1 MALFIRVQTSFWTHR
16 KTMRL
21 RARLGDVALWL
32 PPRLWSYAAENQPD
46 GDFTKYSAEELA
58 MLVGCLTDAQAML
71 QALQDSGFM
80 DGMKIHDWHEHNG
93 YHEKFAERAKKAAA
107 ARWKGQEKKVQDR
120 KGQDKSVALLG
131 DAKSNATSIPT
142 EKKPESC
149 ESFLTFWTAYPR
161 REGKGKAEESW
172 KKMGCTAILA
182 QILKAVEAA
191 KTTEQWKKDN
201 GQFIPMPATWLNQ
214 KRWEDEPATAP
225 AKPAASYYLPG
236 VGMVNAK

>member
-1 MALFIRVQTSFWTHR
+1 MSLFIRVQTSFWTHR

-58 MLVGCLTDAQAML
+58 MLVGCSTDAQAML
-71 QALQDSGFM
+71 VALQESGFM

-107 ARWKGQEKKVQDR
+107 ARWKGQEKKGKDKTR
-120 KGQDKSVALLG
+120 QDKSEALLG
-131 DAKSNATSIPT
+131 DAKS
-142 EKKPESC
+142 
-149 ESFLTFWTAYPR
+149 
-161 REGKGKAEESW
+161 
-172 KKMGCTAILA
+172 
-182 QILKAVEAA
+182 
-191 KTTEQWKKDN
+191 KKDN

>member
-1 MALFIRVQTSFWTHR
+1 MSLFIRVQTSFWTHR

-58 MLVGCLTDAQAML
+58 MLVGCSTDAQAML

-107 ARWKGQEKKVQDR
+107 ARWKGQEKKVQDK
-120 KGQDKSVALLG
+120 KGQDKSQAMLG

-142 EKKPESC
+142 EKKAGYAIPECFAGVDGFGDALQGWIDSRKQ
-149 ESFLTFWTAYPR
+149 LRKPATDHAVQLML
-161 REGKGKAEESW
+161 GKLSQKPGKAIAALN
-172 KKMGCTAILA
+172 KCILSGWQGFEWA
-182 QILKAVEAA
+182 
-191 KTTEQWKKDN
+191 WMDGDRNN
-201 GQFIPMPATWLNQ
+201 GATLSPFDTQ
-214 KRWEDEPATAP
+214 GGKR
-225 AKPAASYYLPG
+225 L
-236 VGMVNAK
+236 MQ